1 MLLIDYVFS
10 IVKPPGSLPTAGV
23 SAWRIILQAIH
34 PATEIQTKPHLAERT
49 HIVTFANQTEIG
61 WPHSELIAAMLCGF
75 GEINFCELRCVTHCL
90 CFRWREA
97 FVPSGLAH
105 LVATAQLP
113 VAPNI
118 PLEQLQ

>member
-61 WPHSELIAAMLCGF
+61 WPHSELIAAMLGGF
-75 GEINFCELRCVTHCL
+75 REVYFSKTQREGHLIAYFHETLSILGKPTHVISL
-90 CFRWREA
+90 
-97 FVPSGLAH
+97 
-105 LVATAQLP
+105 T
-113 VAPNI
+113 NI
-118 PLEQLQ
+118 SQHVIS